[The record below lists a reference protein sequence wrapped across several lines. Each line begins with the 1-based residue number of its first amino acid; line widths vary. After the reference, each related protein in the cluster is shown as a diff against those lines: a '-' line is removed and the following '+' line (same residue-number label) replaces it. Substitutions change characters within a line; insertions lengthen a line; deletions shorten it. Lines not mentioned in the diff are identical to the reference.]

1 VHIVE
6 IVNKLHKKLQ
16 IDKSLTIVVLTAKQK
31 NYFFSR
37 RLYKMLNIAINQ
49 KQAKQIAGEVYLAIA
64 EYIKN
69 HQQEYEQFL
78 REEAE
83 EAQKQNNTS
92 SRVL

>member
-1 VHIVE
+1 
-6 IVNKLHKKLQ
+6 
-16 IDKSLTIVVLTAKQK
+16 
-31 NYFFSR
+31 
-37 RLYKMLNIAINQ
+37 MLNIAINQ